1 MTQDDSSRVYEV
13 RSLEVAAE
21 LPRYHDWLMRS
32 FRPHLR
38 GRVIEVGA
46 GIGTVAADY
55 VGSVQSALLVE
66 PANNLHERLAA
77 RFAANANVK
86 TACATLEEVCAGKVV
101 GVRAEAGTFD
111 TAIMVNVLEHIEDDG
126 GVLRQLEALLQP
138 AGKLL
143 IFVPAVPFLFGA
155 LDRRV
160 GHVRRYTRSTLL
172 DVVRRSGFEVEELRY
187 FDLLGMVPWFITG
200 RVLRQATVGTGSAQF
215 YDQFIVPLCQAV
227 DVITQRPLG
236 KNLICVA
243 RKHGARA

>member
-1 MTQDDSSRVYEV
+1 MTQDSSRVYEV
-13 RSLEVAAE
+13 RSLEVGAE
-21 LPRYHDWLMRS
+21 LPRYHDWFMRN

-55 VGSVQSALLVE
+55 VNAVESSLLIE
-66 PANNLHERLAA
+66 PATNLHQRLQE
-77 RFAANANVK
+77 RFATQRNVK
-86 TACATLEEVCAGKVV
+86 TACATLEEVCAGKVA
-101 GVRAEAGTFD
+101 GVRAEDGTFD
-111 TAIMVNVLEHIEDDG
+111 TAIMVNVLEHIADDQ
-126 GVLRQLEALLQP
+126 GVLEQLWRLLRPDGQ
-138 AGKLL
+138 LL
-143 IFVPAVPFLFGA
+143 IFVPATPFLFGA

-160 GHVRRYTRSTLL
+160 GHVRRYTRATLQE
-172 DVVRRSGFEVEELRY
+172 VVARSGFQVEELRY

-200 RVLRQATVGTGSAQF
+200 RVLRQEVVGTGSAQF

-243 RKHGARA
+243 RKQGARA